1 MENFNLILTKKISDE
16 VRNVLQVDEKLYWK
30 LRELLEEPLD
40 MQVSNQLDG
49 LMFLKLKTQIK
60 DGKFK

>member
-16 VRNVLQVDEKLYWK
+16 VRNVLQVDEKLYRK
-30 LRELLEEPLD
+30 LRELLDEPLY

-49 LMFLKLKTQIK
+49 LMFLKLENQMK

>member
-16 VRNVLQVDEKLYWK
+16 VRNVLQVDEKLYRE
-30 LRELLEEPLD
+30 LRELLDEPLY

-49 LMFLKLKTQIK
+49 LMFLKLKTQME

>member
-16 VRNVLQVDEKLYWK
+16 VRNVLQVDEKLYRE
-30 LRELLEEPLD
+30 LRELLDEPLY

-49 LMFLKLKTQIK
+49 LMFLKLETQMK

>member
-16 VRNVLQVDEKLYWK
+16 VRNVLQVDEKLYRE
-30 LRELLEEPLD
+30 LRELLDEPLY

-49 LMFLKLKTQIK
+49 LMFLKLKTQMEH
-60 DGKFK
+60 GKSQ